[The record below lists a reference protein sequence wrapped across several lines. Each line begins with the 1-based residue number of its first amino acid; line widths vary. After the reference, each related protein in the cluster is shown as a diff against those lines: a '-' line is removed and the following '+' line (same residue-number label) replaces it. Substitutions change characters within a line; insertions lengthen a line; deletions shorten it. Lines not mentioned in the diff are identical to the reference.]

1 MNKEERYKATL
12 TELRTQLI
20 QNQRHLSDITL
31 EKGVLNW
38 LKAYPISDQQTTM
51 ISTNNNFGTVF
62 VYLMAGD

>member
-20 QNQRHLSDITL
+20 QNQRHLSDITP

-62 VYLMAGD
+62 VYVMAGD

>member
-31 EKGVLNW
+31 EEGVLNW

-62 VYLMAGD
+62 VYVMAGD